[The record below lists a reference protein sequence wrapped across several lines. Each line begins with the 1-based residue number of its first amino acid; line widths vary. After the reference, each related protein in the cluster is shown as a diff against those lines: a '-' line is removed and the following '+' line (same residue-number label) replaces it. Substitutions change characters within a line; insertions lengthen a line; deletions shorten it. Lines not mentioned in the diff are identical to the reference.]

1 MGGTKVV
8 RNAAK
13 ESKHLLD
20 VILETKS
27 AAIALAEFK
36 SKRASTLTKGDVK
49 ELDLLVEA
57 LKCAFMMRV
66 DVRSQKSAW

>member
-20 VILETKS
+20 VISETKS

-49 ELDLLVEA
+49 ELVVPIPSWFERTSCSTLA
-57 LKCAFMMRV
+57 ATRPT
-66 DVRSQKSAW
+66 